1 MSRSAP
7 ATAAEIRLNFDKA
20 LDAAIRLGQWPPS
33 DQGFDDKTNNALRAV
48 AEAYPDATQG
58 LIEGAREELRAQLD
72 GTHRRQKSADIE
84 RWFNEQG

>member
-33 DQGFDDKTNNALRAV
+33 DQGFDDKTNNAL
-48 AEAYPDATQG
+48 T
-58 LIEGAREELRAQLD
+58 ELV
-72 GTHRRQKSADIE
+72 KADESI
-84 RWFNEQG
+84 GC

>member
-1 MSRSAP
+1 MNHWTQLTLAR
-7 ATAAEIRLNFDKA
+7 RV
-20 LDAAIRLGQWPPS
+20 
-33 DQGFDDKTNNALRAV
+33 RAV